1 MKMCVLLLPYERVA
15 LSIHGRGAGGNTS
28 EASFEGEA
36 PVAYATGGGDASPN
50 NCMAGSLFA
59 L

>member
-1 MKMCVLLLPYERVA
+1 MLLFFFVE
-15 LSIHGRGAGGNTS
+15 GATRADDQTS

-50 NCMAGSLFA
+50 NCMAGCLFA